1 MVPENDEKMTY
12 IGEKTCQKCSK
23 IFNKTLTDFSF
34 DIPRRGM
41 TKREVGGVVVVV
53 RTRVNVVDLNS
64 GTIRAEFQDTHFLRY
79 VKYYTLLESVLIR
92 ISESEIS

>member
-1 MVPENDEKMTY
+1 LVPENDQKMTY
-12 IGEKTCQKCSK
+12 IGEKTRQKCLK

-53 RTRVNVVDLNS
+53 RDRDQHAS
-64 GTIRAEFQDTHFLRY
+64 
-79 VKYYTLLESVLIR
+79 TLLISIPALSEPSFRILIFYDT
-92 ISESEIS
+92 